1 MELALSGSLLRT
13 FFKSVACL
21 AKIGSEILI
30 EATAGGEPGSGVR
43 DGVRQPS
50 YPHTIFL
57 EGAQFSSFPVP
68 LFEHPRP
75 SRWSFP
81 CADEPPPPPVPAA
94 PLYDPPPPP
103 RVARS

>member
-43 DGVRQPS
+43 DGVRHPADHL
-50 YPHTIFL
+50 PTHNLF
-57 EGAQFSSFPVP
+57 GGCPVFKVS
-68 LFEHPRP
+68 LG
-75 SRWSFP
+75 
-81 CADEPPPPPVPAA
+81 
-94 PLYDPPPPP
+94 
-103 RVARS
+103 VACI